1 MKEFKTNRKESAKSR
16 MLRFI
21 FNHFPAYR
29 RSTGRVSFISGDWME
44 IHVRIKRSYK
54 NRNYNGTVFGGSIYA
69 SIDPIYMLQMI
80 QIFGKPYVVWD
91 KEAVIKFK
99 RPIKRKAI
107 ARFIFTED
115 DIIRIRKTVDREGEY
130 SFNMPI
136 EFVDNTGFVYAEI
149 DKMLYIATK
158 EFYKKKI
165 EKKKLDLQQSI
176 DNNKST
182 H

>member
-1 MKEFKTNRKESAKSR
+1 MKEFDTNSVESVKSR
-16 MLRFI
+16 MLRFL

-29 RSTGRVSFISGDWME
+29 RSTGRVSFISSDWME
-44 IHVRIKRSYK
+44 IHVRIKRNYK

-107 ARFIFTED
+107 ARFVFTED
-115 DIIRIRKTVDREGEY
+115 DIIRIRETVDREGEY
-130 SFNMPI
+130 SFNMPV
-136 EFVDNTGFVYAEI
+136 EFVDETGFVYAEI

-158 EFYKKKI
+158 KFYKKKI
-165 EKKKLDLQQSI
+165 EKKKLDLQNSI
-176 DNNKST
+176 ANNT
-182 H
+182 TP